1 MEPLIEQNLLVIE
14 RRINYIMFV
23 LQVYGCSL
31 PPGLSSSQPS
41 TGNEEEEDIFAV
53 GLLFA
58 PKDVEVFTF
67 TPKDD
72 KHGLGY
78 KGLDPST
85 ALFGQ
90 DNWLGV
96 EPMST
101 RVGRKGISGEVHY
114 TCSTL
119 CPFFKP
125 PLFMS
130 SISIAHTLAHQ
141 PKDGMGRNGTFS

>member
-1 MEPLIEQNLLVIE
+1 MKPLIEQNLLITE
-14 RRINYIMFV
+14 GPLINNIMFV

-41 TGNEEEEDIFAV
+41 TTNDEEDDIFAV

-67 TPKDD
+67 TPKDN

-96 EPMST
+96 DAVST
-101 RVGRKGISGEVHY
+101 RVGRKGISGEVHFAG
-114 TCSTL
+114 SAL
-119 CPFFKP
+119 CPRFKP

-130 SISIAHTLAHQ
+130 SFSIAFRLAHQ
-141 PKDGMGRNGTFS
+141 PRD